1 MHILWVKKM
10 HVLRPLLNDWNYF
23 WNKYDNL
30 PFLGIRCSQFPILIF
45 RALSWYQKAEI
56 TLWTSLQNK
65 KKSREKKTYWG
76 KNDYGHYQIVRPTT
90 TTHKQP

>member
-30 PFLGIRCSQFPILIF
+30 PFLGIRYSQFPILIF

-56 TLWTSLQNK
+56 TLWTSLQKK

-76 KNDYGHYQIVRPTT
+76 KND
-90 TTHKQP
+90 